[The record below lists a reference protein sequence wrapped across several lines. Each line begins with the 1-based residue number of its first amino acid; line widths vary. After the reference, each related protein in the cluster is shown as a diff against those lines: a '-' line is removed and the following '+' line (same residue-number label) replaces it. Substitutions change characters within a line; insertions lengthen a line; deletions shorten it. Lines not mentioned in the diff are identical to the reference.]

1 VLFCVPVLTVAAI
14 ILGFLFLLWNFFA
27 LAVLLDICLVVTWL
41 NLRKDREERMQRQ
54 QEAAQPQ
61 IHPTEETVLRAR
73 VAYLEEQLARR
84 HGSPN
89 FSLSAPS
96 ERPDGKEEPEVVA
109 MVDISRRVQAE
120 DARPSTGATN
130 ERLAE
135 DSARQPLVQV
145 RPTEKEE
152 LTIRRKAI
160 EVLLAALDDAVAQ
173 GILTQESYETK
184 RSKYRRELRR
194 IEKSLKAPP

>member
-1 VLFCVPVLTVAAI
+1 
-14 ILGFLFLLWNFFA
+14 
-27 LAVLLDICLVVTWL
+27 
-41 NLRKDREERMQRQ
+41 
-54 QEAAQPQ
+54 
-61 IHPTEETVLRAR
+61 
-73 VAYLEEQLARR
+73 
-84 HGSPN
+84 
-89 FSLSAPS
+89 
-96 ERPDGKEEPEVVA
+96 
-109 MVDISRRVQAE
+109 
-120 DARPSTGATN
+120 
-130 ERLAE
+130 
-135 DSARQPLVQV
+135 V